1 VKAHYTER
9 LYVPLRW
16 WVQATMLVA
25 SGWLAFLVATP
36 GWVTLLA
43 TALMAALT
51 LALLLWIGS
60 ARVEVTDTHFRAG
73 TAQVP
78 LEFVGEAVA
87 LDRES
92 TRRTLGVDAVATAW
106 LVTRPYLSNSVKVE
120 ITDPGDPTPYWLIS
134 TRHSQALATALSKT
148 SA

>member
-1 VKAHYTER
+1 MKAHYTER

-73 TAQVP
+73 AAQVP

-92 TRRTLGVDAVATAW
+92 TRRALGVDAVATAW
-106 LVTRPYLSNSVKVE
+106 LVTRPYLSTSVKVE
-120 ITDPGDPTPYWLIS
+120 ITDPDDPTPYWLVS
-134 TRHSQALATALSKT
+134 TRHSQALATALSNA